1 MPKLGFHV
9 SLLKKSVA
17 HSISY
22 FHKLCNISA
31 FQLFLKSPKQKGAI
45 NIKEDEYIKSKKYI
59 EDNDLFVVSHSPYI
73 INIASSDEDTINS
86 NIQYA
91 VSEID
96 AISKLGGKGSVY
108 HVGKSVKLSK
118 EDGFNYMCNF
128 IKKVLDILIERQTTG
143 YFILETGAGCG
154 TELCTK
160 IEDLGKMYH
169 QLNPEQKEK
178 IMFCIDTCH
187 IFSAGYQIDTA
198 EGSTAF
204 IDLFEKSIG
213 WDKVICIHLNDS
225 KTKCGS
231 CVDRHENF
239 TKGFLTNERTDG
251 VLHFLMHCKKLDIP
265 LILETPVNDS
275 DYGIIDIISE
285 RNNEIKLIQKWLK

>member
-9 SLLKKSVA
+9 SLLKKSVS

-91 VSEID
+91 VSEIN

-128 IKKVLDILIERQTTG
+128 IKKVLDILIERQSTG

-154 TELCTK
+154 TGMGTATAIGNETEL
-160 IEDLGKMYH
+160 L
-169 QLNPEQKEK
+169 L
-178 IMFCIDTCH
+178 
-187 IFSAGYQIDTA
+187 
-198 EGSTAF
+198 
-204 IDLFEKSIG
+204 
-213 WDKVICIHLNDS
+213 
-225 KTKCGS
+225 
-231 CVDRHENF
+231 
-239 TKGFLTNERTDG
+239 
-251 VLHFLMHCKKLDIP
+251 VLVQVVLVLLVVLR
-265 LILETPVNDS
+265 LILVRIPINIMLLV
-275 DYGIIDIISE
+275 
-285 RNNEIKLIQKWLK
+285 R